1 MPLTLLNPTLLCK
14 RNFPFKD
21 LFPSSRRNLVE
32 KFLELGFSNLGIHSL
47 TPEKITFDKWFE
59 VLAINAT
66 SSDLQPF
73 QSCHLKYYSTFK
85 FVVFQTYVIESAC
98 FPQDSVSVVW
108 RGIVFLYCAI

>member
-21 LFPSSRRNLVE
+21 LFLSSRRNLVE

-73 QSCHLKYYSTFK
+73 QQTILSLKVLLY
-85 FVVFQTYVIESAC
+85 FQVCS
-98 FPQDSVSVVW
+98 FSDM
-108 RGIVFLYCAI
+108 